1 MCEYILHYLQCY
13 AFPFVAQFPGNPS
26 LCDVCNGSA
35 FDKDKALIIK
45 GKYKKNIVRGL

>member
-13 AFPFVAQFPGNPS
+13 AFHFVAQFPGNPS

-35 FDKDKALIIK
+35 FDKDTALIIK